1 MVWAQPLSSVAPRFG
16 LTANGLAKLCDRL
29 DIPRPPRSYWS
40 KAAEQRPAPTP
51 LPDDPRHGDG
61 ARQPAAATLQSHRK
75 RTRLSPVKRQE
86 QLLDAAAAIALR
98 EGVQQVTLKRVA
110 REAGISEAQAHNC
123 FQGRTDLLLSLTRR
137 EIAIVEQ
144 RRRSRVERGRDRIA
158 SIVMSTI
165 SYLHEA
171 QERGPLLQ
179 MLMRNT
185 DVRAALRE
193 ERAAATALA
202 REPSL
207 RVLAKR
213 YAMRREIANGSAA
226 ALTAVTLRAG
236 GLLASGRTDLGVA
249 ERLCLAIVLAGAR
262 SNEEWAQEP
271 R

>member
-1 MVWAQPLSSVAPRFG
+1 MVWTRPLGSVAPEVG

-40 KAAEQRPAPTP
+40 KEPERRPPPTL
-51 LPDDPRHGDG
+51 LPDFPRSPDDDG
-61 ARQPAAATLQSHRK
+61 ARHGPVSAPRRK
-75 RTRLSPVKRQE
+75 RTRLSPAKRQE

-123 FQGRTDLLLSLTRR
+123 FQGRIDLLLSLTRR
-137 EIAIVEQ
+137 EIAIMET
-144 RRRSRVERGRDRIA
+144 RRSSRVARGKDRIA
-158 SIVMSTI
+158 SIVISTI

-179 MLMRNT
+179 MLMRNA
-185 DVRAALRE
+185 DVRAALRQ
-193 ERAAATALA
+193 ERHSATAAA

-207 RVLAKR
+207 RILSKR
-213 YAMRREIANGSAA
+213 YAMKREVANGSAA
-226 ALTAVTLRAG
+226 ALSAVTLRAG
-236 GLLASGRTDLGVA
+236 GLLASGRTELGIA

-262 SNEEWAQEP
+262 SNEEWAEARP
-271 R
+271 